1 MNSIDLSAHLNGD
14 ESMAFGA
21 AFMAANISTIYR
33 VKPVH
38 FYDGYEYA
46 LQVLIRG
53 VEQEDK
59 FFKQTILFP
68 RKTRYGSKKS
78 VAFVHDRNV
87 EVKVNQIIDDQVN
100 NLITM

>member
-1 MNSIDLSAHLNGD
+1 MENVDLSAHLNGD

-38 FYDGYEYA
+38 FYDGYEFDM
-46 LQVLIRG
+46 QVVITG
-53 VEQEDK
+53 TDQQDS
-59 FFKQTILFP
+59 FYKQTTLFP

-78 VAFVHDRNV
+78 VAFIHDKNV
-87 EVKVNQIIDDQVN
+87 KIEVNQLLDG
-100 NLITM
+100 